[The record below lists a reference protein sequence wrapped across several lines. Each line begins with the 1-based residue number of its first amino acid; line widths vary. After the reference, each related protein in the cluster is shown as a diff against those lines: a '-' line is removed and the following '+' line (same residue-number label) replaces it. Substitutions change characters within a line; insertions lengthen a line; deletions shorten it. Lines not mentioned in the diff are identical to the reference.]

1 MNVLFLVSYTYY
13 EQKMSRDRF
22 QQMAAV
28 GRQAGASTMVWGK
41 GFPDYDDDAPLYD
54 NIKRVFG
61 ATAFDLVYVYKPADH
76 KGVAACPIPKS
87 ISYNEA
93 WNHKATIKEVLRHDV
108 RLVIFH
114 HANDLAILKRRWPF
128 FNGRVLVHIP
138 HCAERAIFEPT
149 ARPWQ
154 DRTVSVL
161 LTGSLGYK
169 FYPLRTRCAQ
179 FIQAGR
185 LPGEIRLHPGYRI
198 AGVERTRDQFVDY
211 AQHLGRSRIAL
222 VLGIKF
228 DYALAKYPEAAMAG
242 CLLIGDVPRQ
252 LHNTLGRYMVGIESD
267 MPDEQIIQEV
277 HWWIAHDD
285 EAQALAA
292 ASQRLALSM
301 FTMERYAEDFVRA
314 ARDFLDQERQR
325 RRVALAMR
333 RGGRLCWTMKTW
345 LGEQC
350 DTPAGQTHGAS
361 SALMSD
367 GGMSDTMPDSV
378 A

>member
-1 MNVLFLVSYTYY
+1 
-13 EQKMSRDRF
+13 
-22 QQMAAV
+22 
-28 GRQAGASTMVWGK
+28 MVWGK

-128 FNGRVLVHIP
+128 CNGRVLVHIP

-169 FYPLRTRCAQ
+169 FTRCGHVALSS
-179 FIQAGR
+179 FKRVGCPANPPAPR
-185 LPGEIRLHPGYRI
+185 LPYRRSGAYTRSVRRLCSI
-198 AGVERTRDQFVDY
+198 SA
-211 AQHLGRSRIAL
+211 AL
-222 VLGIKF
+222 VL
-228 DYALAKYPEAAMAG
+228 L
-242 CLLIGDVPRQ
+242 
-252 LHNTLGRYMVGIESD
+252 
-267 MPDEQIIQEV
+267 
-277 HWWIAHDD
+277 W
-285 EAQALAA
+285 
-292 ASQRLALSM
+292 
-301 FTMERYAEDFVRA
+301 
-314 ARDFLDQERQR
+314 
-325 RRVALAMR
+325 
-333 RGGRLCWTMKTW
+333 CWGSNSTTPWRNILKRPW
-345 LGEQC
+345 LVV
-350 DTPAGQTHGAS
+350 S
-361 SALMSD
+361 
-367 GGMSDTMPDSV
+367 
-378 A
+378 

>member
-128 FNGRVLVHIP
+128 CNGRVLVHIP

-185 LPGEIRLHPGYRI
+185 LPWRNPPAPRLPYRRSGAYTRSVRRLCAASRPLSYCFGVGDQIRLRPGEI
-198 AGVERTRDQFVDY
+198 
-211 AQHLGRSRIAL
+211 S
-222 VLGIKF
+222 
-228 DYALAKYPEAAMAG
+228 
-242 CLLIGDVPRQ
+242 
-252 LHNTLGRYMVGIESD
+252 
-267 MPDEQIIQEV
+267 
-277 HWWIAHDD
+277 
-285 EAQALAA
+285 
-292 ASQRLALSM
+292 
-301 FTMERYAEDFVRA
+301 
-314 ARDFLDQERQR
+314 
-325 RRVALAMR
+325 
-333 RGGRLCWTMKTW
+333 
-345 LGEQC
+345 
-350 DTPAGQTHGAS
+350 
-361 SALMSD
+361 
-367 GGMSDTMPDSV
+367 
-378 A
+378 